1 MTRHAKKHARSAVSA
16 IDGADKLHLFRWNK
30 LPVILQGEVAECGL
44 ACLSMVASYHGYK
57 SSLTELRRKFTVSLK
72 GVNLRSLSVAADQ
85 LGLSARGLRCELEDL
100 RQLKTPCILHWGLNH
115 FVVLKKATRKHIT
128 IHDPAHGKR
137 VVLVEEASKHFTGVA
152 LELTPTPDFEKKEEK
167 ERVRIIDLWSK
178 MTGFIPVILQIIAIT
193 VILQVFAVLSPLVN
207 QLVVDEAIAKGDA
220 NFLKV
225 IILGFALLLFV
236 QTAIGVLR
244 SYVSMYF
251 GTLLN
256 FQMRSNMLRHILR
269 LEAEFFEKRH
279 IGDITSRMGSLGPV
293 QNLFTSAFVTVLLD
307 GIMAIVTGIVMFL
320 YSPLLAG
327 VVCGIILL
335 SFIVRLATFPY
346 VIRVTEE
353 QIQKDA
359 DLQTVSLETIRGA
372 RAIKIFGREQERHAH
387 WQNAYADSVNVG
399 LRLQRFGITSGAANG
414 IIFGLLE
421 LGIYY
426 LGAMLVIN
434 QSLTLGMFFAFQS
447 YRGQFS
453 GRINSLIGLYFSFR
467 TVGLHLERLA
477 DIVYADQEKGV
488 DAPLM
493 VGKKLS
499 GRIDVRNLR
508 FRYGDNEPWVLD
520 GANFTINPGD
530 RVALVGP
537 SGGGKTTLLKQL
549 IGLHNPVEGEILY
562 DGRPLATTGV
572 RAIRNQIGVVMQ
584 DDRLLSGSLYDN
596 ISFFDPDIDQQKVET
611 CARAAFIYDDIM
623 KMPMGFQSLVGD
635 MGSILSGGQKQ
646 RVLLARALYNGPRI
660 LFLDEG
666 TANLDQQSERNI
678 VKLLEKLSIT
688 QIIVAHRP
696 AAIATCNRIFHVE
709 GGRVQEVEKPANLI
723 SATPPSQIM
732 QNPQPIS
739 PSAPLSLSIPQN
751 SALTRTP

>member
-1 MTRHAKKHARSAVSA
+1 MSGQTQTRDKRNGKADMRDT
-16 IDGADKLHLFRWNK
+16 IEGADKLNLFKWNK
-30 LPVILQGEVAECGL
+30 LPIILQAEAAECGI
-44 ACLSMVASYHGYK
+44 ACLAMVAGYHGYQT
-57 SSLTELRRKFTVSLK
+57 SLTELRRKFTVSLK
-72 GVNLRSLSVAADQ
+72 GVNLRSLTVAADQ
-85 LGLSARGLRCELEDL
+85 LGLSGRGLRCELEDL

-115 FVVLKKATRKHIT
+115 FVVLKKAGRNTAT
-128 IHDPAHGKR
+128 IHDPARGKR
-137 VVLVEEASKHFTGVA
+137 VMALTELSKHFTGVV
-152 LELTPTPDFEKKEEK
+152 LELTPTPNFAKKEDK
-167 ERVRIIDLWSK
+167 ERVRIMDLWSK

-225 IILGFALLLFV
+225 IIMGFALLLLV

-244 SYVSMYF
+244 SYISMYF

-256 FQMRSNMLRHILR
+256 FQMRSNMLRHVMR

-279 IGDITSRMGSLGPV
+279 IGDIMSRIGSLKPV
-293 QNLFTSAFVTVLLD
+293 QDLFTSAFVTVLLD
-307 GIMAIVTGIVMFL
+307 GIMAVAMGVIMFL

-327 VVCGIILL
+327 VVCGIIML
-335 SFIVRLATFPY
+335 SFITRFATFPY
-346 VIRVTEE
+346 VIRITEE
-353 QIQKDA
+353 QIQKNA
-359 DLQTVSLETIRGA
+359 DLQTIMLETIRGA

-399 LRLQRFGITSGAANG
+399 LRLQRFGISAGAGSG

-447 YRGQFS
+447 YRGQFT

-477 DIVYADQEKGV
+477 DIVYADQEKGI

-493 VGKKLS
+493 VGKSLS
-499 GRIDVRNLR
+499 GKIEVKNLR

-520 GANFTINPGD
+520 GVNMTINPKD
-530 RVALVGP
+530 RIALIGP

-549 IGLHNPVEGEILY
+549 IGLHNPVEGEVLY
-562 DGRPLATTGV
+562 DNRSLASTGV
-572 RAIRNQIGVVMQ
+572 RAIRSQIGVVMQ

-596 ISFFDPDIDQQKVET
+596 ISFFDPEMDMEKVET
-611 CARAAFIYDDIM
+611 CARAAFVYDDIM
-623 KMPMGFQSLVGD
+623 AMPMGFQSLVGD

-660 LFLDEG
+660 LYLDEG
-666 TANLDQQSERNI
+666 TANLDAKSEQNI
-678 VKLLEKLSIT
+678 VNLLARLPIT
-688 QIIVAHRP
+688 QIMVAHRP
-696 AAIATCNRIFHVE
+696 ASILACNRIFHIE
-709 GGRVQEVEKPANLI
+709 NGRVQEVEKPANLDI
-723 SATPPSQIM
+723 KREESPVKIDATWRGKYFV
-732 QNPQPIS
+732 
-739 PSAPLSLSIPQN
+739 AE
-751 SALTRTP
+751 

>member
-1 MTRHAKKHARSAVSA
+1 MSSKTYSDAEKKSRSRAERHRDS
-16 IDGADKLHLFRWNK
+16 IEGADKLHLFRWNK
-30 LPVILQGEVAECGL
+30 LPVILQAEAAECGM
-44 ACLSMVASYHGYK
+44 ACLAMVAGYHGYQT
-57 SSLTELRRKFTVSLK
+57 SLTELRRKFTVSLK
-72 GVNLRSLSVAADQ
+72 GVNLKSLTIAADQ
-85 LGLSARGLRCELEDL
+85 LGLSGRGLRCELGDL

-115 FVVLKKATRKHIT
+115 FVVLKKAGRKKVT
-128 IHDPAHGKR
+128 IHDPAKGKR
-137 VVLVEEASKHFTGVA
+137 VLLLSEVSKHFTGVV
-152 LELTPTPDFEKKEEK
+152 LELTPTPNFEKKEEK
-167 ERVRIIDLWSK
+167 ERVRIMDLWSK

-225 IILGFALLLFV
+225 IIAGFAMLLFV

-244 SYVSMYF
+244 SYISMYF

-256 FQMRSNMLRHILR
+256 FQMRSNMLRHVMR

-279 IGDITSRMGSLGPV
+279 IGDIMSRMGSLQPV

-307 GIMAIVTGIVMFL
+307 GIMAVAMGVIMFM
-320 YSPLLAG
+320 YSPMLAG
-327 VVCGIILL
+327 VVCGVILL
-335 SFIVRLATFPY
+335 SFITRFATFPY
-346 VIRVTEE
+346 VIRITEE
-353 QIQKDA
+353 QIQKNA
-359 DLQTVSLETIRGA
+359 DLQSIMLETIRGA
-372 RAIKIFGREQERHAH
+372 RAVKIFGREQERHAH

-399 LRLQRFGITSGAANG
+399 LRLQRFGISAGAGSG

-447 YRGQFS
+447 YRGQFT

-477 DIVYADQEKGV
+477 DIVYADQEKGI

-493 VGKKLS
+493 VGKSLS
-499 GRIDVRNLR
+499 GKIDVKKLR

-520 GANFTINPGD
+520 GVTVTINPKD
-530 RVALVGP
+530 RIALVGP
-537 SGGGKTTLLKQL
+537 SGGGKTTLLKLL
-549 IGLHNPVEGEILY
+549 IGLHNPVEGEVLY
-562 DGRPLATTGV
+562 DNRSLATTGV
-572 RAIRNQIGVVMQ
+572 RAIRSQIGVVMQ

-596 ISFFDPDIDQQKVET
+596 ISFFDPEMDMEKVEN
-611 CARAAFIYDDIM
+611 CARAAFVYDDIM
-623 KMPMGFQSLVGD
+623 AMPMGFQSLVGD

-646 RVLLARALYNGPRI
+646 RVLLARALYNNPQI

-666 TANLDQQSERNI
+666 TANLDPQSESNI
-678 VKLLEKLSIT
+678 VNLLARFPIT

-696 AAIATCNRIFHVE
+696 AAIETCNRIFHVE
-709 GGRVQEVEKPANLI
+709 NGIVQEVEKPANINLDSHKTVKKI
-723 SATPPSQIM
+723 DATWSGGKFAK
-732 QNPQPIS
+732 S
-739 PSAPLSLSIPQN
+739 
-751 SALTRTP
+751 T